1 MTKSRYATAGYASA
15 PEPQD
20 AAPTSAQQRLD
31 QQNSAARWATWA
43 QGVEDRLA
51 SLDVFHIAI
60 MGAGDENE
68 PGALVELIWQTRD
81 AVHAET
87 AETVKKIADALG
99 ARIEAEISV
108 LRDEFVETLD
118 KTLTAH
124 SPKKLKEFAAVLDA
138 LKATLAAKGEATTGL
153 LDKLAERI
161 DATDT
166 RRRYDR
172 NTSRSERD
180 ELATK
185 FGTLFGGMIT
195 RSDKRVEAL
204 AEELRELKATLRDA
218 EVIAPEPL
226 PLLPLLPSP

>member
-138 LKATLAAKGEATTGL
+138 LKATLA
-153 LDKLAERI
+153 
-161 DATDT
+161 TDT